1 MGIYEAGAV
10 VNLLRYELSGKFSD
24 EAGEFLSLHRVRE
37 FWFYLSTF
45 FLGFDRGRWKGKK
58 LDGNSMNKN
67 IMTRYGQ
74 DICLT
79 CICMFNILGPH
90 ILPDTLYICKAL
102 SESSAASAYICKVA
116 TK

>member
-45 FLGFDRGRWKGKK
+45 FLGFDRGRWEGKK
-58 LDGNSMNKN
+58 LDGNSVNKN
-67 IMTRYGQ
+67 IMSRYGQ

-90 ILPDTLYICKAL
+90 ILPDT
-102 SESSAASAYICKVA
+102 
-116 TK
+116 